1 MESIEKVKLSWKS
14 KFSSEIPP
22 EFVTR
27 LECDLDRLKN
37 EPKDTSIN
45 LLTYARDE
53 SKSKLKEL
61 NSEIKKE
68 EFFHEAI
75 SHVLGEMSKNR
86 KVQVDVSSL
95 YAKVNKPNHANH
107 VENETATESC
117 THEQPTDKSVE
128 EIVCLDDC
136 DYEEIKVS
144 QSPHDDGSLTKSRSR
159 KLRSSVKDKISMFE
173 RRDSSSGEEVQNNS
187 PPIVEG
193 GEYAT
198 LVVKSPPL
206 VSPKP
211 SPASR
216 RRPQVNE
223 YEEISLPFLSKN
235 ESQQAC
241 ASHSDK
247 AILPDSNSDNK
258 SSSVSTNNVSKQEKS
273 SFQNDQSVLSERHLE
288 KGEHLKKPPP
298 PVPLRR
304 KGKECLADDRNVLK
318 ETEQLTLQHSDNE
331 PQPGT
336 PRCTKKASG
345 VDDYNTGESNNVIG
359 QIHVHPRFNINV
371 EDVEGDYCAISKFKR
386 EDKHVTSVKVTGS
399 RNADRV
405 ITSGGEISKANNVT
419 LIHIKASEREL
430 SRSHENLHSEDFVL
444 KPSNLSR
451 SHENLQQTQS
461 GEYAHLDLT
470 SFKPNEKSS
479 SEENMKRLFRKKGN
493 GAISSEKGS
502 SGKEEEIVGKVYK
515 GLSSSSEDDRCG
527 DERLDTVEVNLAE
540 LGITEQ
546 ELESAESQD
555 NSEETQENN
564 EGEQKTNDG
573 SDEERKSPDLLPKSR
588 SKENIVKG
596 KRPQGVPDYE
606 KWDLHCIVTE
616 TNISVADKDL
626 TDTGSED
633 EIIYDNV
640 PEQPD
645 VASGHSDDSGVCE
658 PSSTPEEIPDSGVCE
673 PSSTPEEIPVLRRHT
688 DDVFIDGTPTDR
700 HEMIASTT
708 SSDSRLSTA
717 SCVTVNID
725 PAFHR
730 SDSNETVPGIP
741 EDTESICSFDDQLD
755 HPGDLEET
763 LRPETVSMYGSE
775 QLRMRHLVVKG
786 ILESEKSYLHVIEQ
800 LTKAKFFLQS
810 SAMRPGDNPS
820 PIALADVTTIFYK
833 IDDFY
838 QIHKEFVHELE
849 AKVKAWSDR
858 QEIAYIVKKLVFY
871 FKIYEEYVHNY
882 PVAVETIRR
891 NQRNEETRHLLEE
904 QMESFKDETLKLE
917 DVLLKPVQRIQTN
930 HLVLHDLIKHTPK
943 DHTDYLALQKAL
955 KLSEENLRMYSL
967 GNISPSTDPDGRHL
981 VKNGFVVEVSRD
993 KKATRHL
1000 RYIFLFSDILICT
1013 KHKGSARQK
1022 DVSFKYLWS
1031 LPLHSLTISVKDDRI
1046 FECKGSFEDLKF
1058 KIGNLKVE
1066 LREEM
1071 LRADASRDKPFSLTQ
1086 KRVLRNVEKLKKKIQ
1101 EHEASLVEQLPRLPV
1116 NLETRVEGFR
1126 PRTLLFATDYE
1137 REEWREALRSQG
1149 LKAQA
1154 LPEVHL
1160 SNHDCEDLINSTK
1173 LHTQVNGIGV
1183 VLLKKDEEMLTG
1195 NLNVTIHKMQ
1205 GIDRSCDVYCCLEM
1219 DSYGHF
1225 YKKAQTRAC
1234 RYETDVSWNQDF
1246 ELDLDGSQT
1255 LRILCFE
1262 KRPDAESDVIIGK
1275 CALELSMSWLNSK
1288 FNEKTISMND
1298 VSITISIRHTP
1309 ASKTLKRTHSKL
1321 RTGIFGVK
1329 IENVARRENKTV
1341 PSIVTVC
1348 VQQVE
1353 RRGLDEVG
1361 IYRVSGVTSDIQHCK
1376 KLFDKN
1382 PIAASAF
1389 AEDADIHTVTG
1400 VLKLYFRELPEPL
1413 FTETHY
1419 KSFIQTSQ
1427 LQNADAKERCML
1439 ELLHGLPDANY
1450 YTIVYMMEHL
1460 VRIANQSVQN
1470 KMSVSNLA
1478 TIFGPTLMHPAV
1490 KESNVDPM
1498 LQMALAAK
1506 ESSQQTEVVYFFL
1519 KLAASGMSLR
1529 KSASVL
1535 PTST

>member
-891 NQRNEETRHLLEE
+891 NQRNEETRHLLE
-904 QMESFKDETLKLE
+904 
-917 DVLLKPVQRIQTN
+917 
-930 HLVLHDLIKHTPK
+930 DLIKHTPK

-1183 VLLKKDEEMLTG
+1183 VLLKKDEEMLT
-1195 NLNVTIHKMQ
+1195 
-1205 GIDRSCDVYCCLEM
+1205 DVYCCLEM

-1262 KRPDAESDVIIGK
+1262 KRPDAE
-1275 CALELSMSWLNSK
+1275 
-1288 FNEKTISMND
+1288 
-1298 VSITISIRHTP
+1298 R
-1309 ASKTLKRTHSKL
+1309 
-1321 RTGIFGVK
+1321 
-1329 IENVARRENKTV
+1329 
-1341 PSIVTVC
+1341 
-1348 VQQVE
+1348 
-1353 RRGLDEVG
+1353 LDEVG